1 MQAGLLPI
9 KSLSAAKTRLAG
21 WLDPPGRRILAQ
33 ALCED
38 ALDLVAA
45 DREFHWWVVTD
56 DAAVKRMA
64 RGRGLSTM
72 VDGGGGLNSA
82 LAHASEKVRRLGY
95 HSVFILPSDL
105 PLATTTDLMKVNRV
119 GKSSDV
125 VLVVA
130 EGSGGTNGL
139 LTAPPGVLPPLFGP
153 GSLRAHADA
162 ATRLGLSCAVLAH
175 PRLGLDLDTI
185 EDVEQLLERMGDSI
199 CRERTHSVLTRLCD
213 SEQFLIRLDHGR
225 LRAPPRGVS
234 LSLFSPV
241 TKA

>member
-9 KSLSAAKTRLAG
+9 KSLSAAKTRLAA
-21 WLDPPGRRILAQ
+21 WLEPPGRRTLVL

-64 RGRGLSTM
+64 RERGLGTM

-82 LAHASEKVRRLGY
+82 LVHASEKVRRLGY

-105 PLATTTDLMKVNRV
+105 PLATATDLVEVSRV

-130 EGSGGTNGL
+130 GK
-139 LTAPPGVLPPLFGP
+139 
-153 GSLRAHADA
+153 
-162 ATRLGLSCAVLAH
+162 
-175 PRLGLDLDTI
+175 
-185 EDVEQLLERMGDSI
+185 
-199 CRERTHSVLTRLCD
+199 SV
-213 SEQFLIRLDHGR
+213 
-225 LRAPPRGVS
+225 V
-234 LSLFSPV
+234 
-241 TKA
+241 